1 MSTTTNVP
9 DRLSV
14 SKPKKLPP
22 RPLTA
27 EEMATLRRIADTL
40 IPPGDGLL
48 SGAGVAEFDALAT
61 KAAAILDKTF
71 DLLADILKRLENVP
85 QDELWDVL
93 KSLAEADDA
102 GFNTV
107 STLLVGVYLYS
118 DEVKAQ
124 LAYPVP
130 HRNPPDFFDAA
141 EELSSGILDPVMSG
155 SFTYRAVD

>member
-1 MSTTTNVP
+1 MSTVTNVP

-14 SKPKKLPP
+14 SKPNKLPP
-22 RPLTA
+22 RPLSTQ
-27 EEMATLRRIADTL
+27 ELATLRRIADTL

-48 SGAGVAEFDALAT
+48 SGAGVAEFDALAAQ
-61 KAAAILDKTF
+61 AAAILNKTF
-71 DLLADILKRLENVP
+71 DLLAAVLKRLENVP
-85 QDELWDVL
+85 ENELWDVL
-93 KSLAEADDA
+93 KSLSEADDA

-118 DEVKAQ
+118 AEVKAQ

-155 SFTYRAVD
+155 SFTYRTVE